1 MAQMRVRP
9 SKPASIMGVV
19 IGAAFIV
26 IGITMSRQ
34 TFADAKAPWFGK
46 FFVILWTVM
55 AAAIFT
61 YHATNLIRRRGV
73 ADRIVDTDQP
83 DSPLGR
89 TENRLKELSDLR
101 AKNLITEEEFQNR
114 RTQILN
120 EV

>member
-1 MAQMRVRP
+1 
-9 SKPASIMGVV
+9 MGAV

-34 TFADAKAPWFGK
+34 TFADAKVPWFGK
-46 FFVILWTVM
+46 FFMVLWTVM

-61 YHATNLIRRRGV
+61 YHVTNLIRRRGV

-83 DSPLGR
+83 DSPPHR
-89 TENRLKELSDLR
+89 TEDRLKELSDLR
-101 AKNLITEEEFQNR
+101 AKNLISDQEYQNR

>member
-9 SKPASIMGVV
+9 SKPASVMGAV

-34 TFADAKAPWFGK
+34 TFADAKVPWFRK
-46 FFVILWTVM
+46 FFMVLWTVM

-61 YHATNLIRRRGV
+61 YHVTNLIRRRGV
-73 ADRIVDTDQP
+73 ADRIVDTDQS

-89 TENRLKELSDLR
+89 TEHRLKELSDLR
-101 AKNLITEEEFQNR
+101 AKNLINEEEYQNR
-114 RTQILN
+114 RIQILN